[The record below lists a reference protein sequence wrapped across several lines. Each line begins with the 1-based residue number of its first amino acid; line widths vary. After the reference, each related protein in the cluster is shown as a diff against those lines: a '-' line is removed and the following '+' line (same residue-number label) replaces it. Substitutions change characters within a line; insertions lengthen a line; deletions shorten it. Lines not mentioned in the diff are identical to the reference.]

1 MSVEDG
7 SSHSQ
12 ASLKAAS
19 VVEAYTVSKT
29 KSCVS
34 THINYDAGAVL
45 LFIVLESLD
54 SRC

>member
-7 SSHSQ
+7 LSHSQ

-19 VVEAYTVSKT
+19 LLEAYTVNTT
-29 KSCVS
+29 KSCVC